1 MSILDIFNIKRIKAD
16 NKEITEKLAELNR
29 HVIEIGL
36 EDAVLIKRF
45 VDEHKDL
52 LEKLKRDILTK
63 ENILT
68 KKVIEIAE
76 KEKTLLVVEEEIM
89 FESFSLY
96 KPKFSFVDST
106 EYKNRLDI
114 CREKQKQLIRDNRA
128 VLADENWQ
136 VNGSKA
142 EGKKM
147 VNDMRKLILRSFNN
161 ECDFCVDHVKF
172 NNFEKS
178 IERITKA
185 AEQLQKLGRIMG
197 AYVTQEY
204 INFKFDE
211 LHLAH
216 EYQVIKEEEK
226 EERKRVRAELR
237 EQQKLEQEIRQA
249 RERIEKERKHFS
261 KALAE
266 LEKMLLKANNKTET
280 LEINNKIEEVKS
292 QFSALD
298 SEENEIDYREK
309 NAKAGYVY
317 VISNIGAFGDNVYK
331 IGMTRRLEP
340 LERVEEL
347 GDASVPFSFDTHAL
361 IFSDNAPELESK
373 IHSHFDNRRLNKI
386 NKRKEFFR
394 ASIDEIEQVI
404 RANFDNVFE
413 VKKIAEAEQFRET
426 KLVG

>member
-172 NNFEKS
+172 NNFEK
-178 IERITKA
+178 
-185 AEQLQKLGRIMG
+185 
-197 AYVTQEY
+197 
-204 INFKFDE
+204 
-211 LHLAH
+211 
-216 EYQVIKEEEK
+216 
-226 EERKRVRAELR
+226 
-237 EQQKLEQEIRQA
+237 
-249 RERIEKERKHFS
+249 
-261 KALAE
+261 
-266 LEKMLLKANNKTET
+266 
-280 LEINNKIEEVKS
+280 
-292 QFSALD
+292 
-298 SEENEIDYREK
+298 
-309 NAKAGYVY
+309 
-317 VISNIGAFGDNVYK
+317 
-331 IGMTRRLEP
+331 
-340 LERVEEL
+340 
-347 GDASVPFSFDTHAL
+347 
-361 IFSDNAPELESK
+361 
-373 IHSHFDNRRLNKI
+373 
-386 NKRKEFFR
+386 
-394 ASIDEIEQVI
+394 
-404 RANFDNVFE
+404 
-413 VKKIAEAEQFRET
+413 
-426 KLVG
+426 